1 MAQYETVFIA
11 TPILTEAQLAEL
23 KSNYEKLI
31 TDNGGEIV
39 ATEAWGLKKLKYPIQ
54 KKNNGYYFVFE
65 YKADGAFVSKFETEF
80 KRSEDILRFLTVKL
94 DKYGVDFNERRRKG
108 EFNKEKKEA

>member
-1 MAQYETVFIA
+1 MQQYETVFIA
-11 TPILTEAQLAEL
+11 TPILTEPQLAEL
-23 KSNYEKLI
+23 KGNYEKMI
-31 TDNGGEIV
+31 TENGGEIV
-39 ATEAWGLKKLKYPIQ
+39 ASEEWGLKKLKYPI
-54 KKNNGYYFVFE
+54 KNKTNGYYFIFE
-65 YKADGAFVSKFETEF
+65 YKAPGAFVSKIETEF

>member
-1 MAQYETVFIA
+1 MQQYETVFIA
-11 TPILTEAQLAEL
+11 TPILTEAQLKDL
-23 KSNYEKLI
+23 KGNFEKMI
-31 TDNGGEIV
+31 TSNGGEIV
-39 ATEAWGLKKLKYPIQ
+39 ASEEWGLKKLKYPI
-54 KKNNGYYFVFE
+54 KRKTNGYYFVFE